1 MTDKKGY
8 IEELTALMVF
18 TINEQINP
26 LDYENLSDVNSTANT
41 PMVDGEDAMITTWR
55 IEAKKILLWMTTLWI
70 LRNAHVDGLEYP
82 TDESPISFV
91 ETLPKFI

>member
-1 MTDKKGY
+1 
-8 IEELTALMVF
+8 
-18 TINEQINP
+18 
-26 LDYENLSDVNSTANT
+26 
-41 PMVDGEDAMITTWR
+41 MITTWR
-55 IEAKKILLWMTTLWI
+55 IESKNILLWMTTLWI

>member
-1 MTDKKGY
+1 MTKKEY
-8 IEELTALMVF
+8 TEELTSLMGF
-18 TINEQINP
+18 TINEQINT
-26 LDYENLSDVNSTANT
+26 LDYLDLTDVTSTANT
-41 PMVDGEDAMITTWR
+41 PIEEGEDAMITTWR
-55 IEAKKILLWMTTLWI
+55 IEANRILLWVTKLWI